1 MVTKRRK
8 QWHNSHGGQNKPP
21 KKTSETQGVSCP
33 AREWENWQQSS
44 DGGTIGAENRPW
56 RRAAAGGVAMAAR
69 ENNTENKLRIT
80 ACVLQHFW
88 YSPFTLKRPNFLTTC
103 SHCNDKTNLDQNNSS
118 HFQSGKKIKEKE
130 RKNPCGIHGRAHR
143 PGHADP
149 LRRRQRARGKAY
161 GLRRRLGAGGKL
173 HRTRD
178 PWAGIGT

>member
-1 MVTKRRK
+1 MPRSHANALIFLRR
-8 QWHNSHGGQNKPP
+8 
-21 KKTSETQGVSCP
+21 
-33 AREWENWQQSS
+33 
-44 DGGTIGAENRPW
+44 
-56 RRAAAGGVAMAAR
+56 
-69 ENNTENKLRIT
+69 
-80 ACVLQHFW
+80 VLQ
-88 YSPFTLKRPNFLTTC
+88 RQ
-103 SHCNDKTNLDQNNSS
+103 DKLGPNNSS

-149 LRRRQRARGKAY
+149 LRRRQRARGKAH